1 MANKAKTVSKVVK
14 SLEGLSKKL
23 KLKKTGD
30 ELASTLRGMG
40 DKAGDLEGIK
50 IFNSNGFNN
59 VGSKLS
65 DHIDDMTKRLGERG
79 GYKNLSKSE
88 QDFLTKLGYEDPI
101 QKKAAA
107 AASANNGTSAA
118 GKAAK
123 EAVEEEEKARAWYD
137 TDASRA
143 NLQQKIANQK
153 AQDRTAF
160 KNDIAGYK
168 EEYNKI
174 AGKHRD
180 ANGVLDE
187 KNQEVIDARKK
198 MEDSIRGRFKTYRND
213 ARERKRMMDEGP
225 GIMDWV
231 QGNNIDSTI
240 VGIGALGF
248 AGAVAFGGAKS
259 NADLYSAGSLTPGY

>member
-1 MANKAKTVSKVVK
+1 MASKAKTVSKVAK
-14 SLEGLSKKL
+14 SLGELSKKL
-23 KLKKTGD
+23 KIGKSGD
-30 ELASTLRGMG
+30 ELASTLKGMG

-101 QKKAAA
+101 KKKAAA
-107 AASANNGTSAA
+107 AASANNETSAA

-123 EAVEEEEKARAWYD
+123 EAVEEEEKKPWWH
-137 TDASRA
+137 TDAAEA
-143 NLQQKIANQK
+143 NWKQ
-153 AQDRTAF
+153 RTA
-160 KNDIAGYK
+160 NEQAIAK
-168 EEYNKI
+168 TKLANNIKDAQEEYNII

-187 KNQEVIDARKK
+187 KHADVIAAKKK
-198 MEDSIRGRFKTYRND
+198 MDEKIAGFNKAYDND
-213 ARERKRMMDEGP
+213 VKQLQSDGP
-225 GIMDWV
+225 GVMDWV
-231 QGNNIDSTI
+231 QGNNIDSTV

-248 AGAVAFGGAKS
+248 AGAVAFSGAKS
-259 NADLYSAGSLTPGY
+259 NADLYAAGGLTPGY